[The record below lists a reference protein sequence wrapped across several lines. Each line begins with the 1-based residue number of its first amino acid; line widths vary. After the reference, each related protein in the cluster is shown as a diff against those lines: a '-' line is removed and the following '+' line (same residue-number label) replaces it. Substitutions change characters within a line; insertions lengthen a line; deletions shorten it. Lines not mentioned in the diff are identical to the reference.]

1 MMSAPLEHD
10 PENACPGLDPI
21 GANIRRNGRVN
32 DLSFET
38 PLAIAVAIA
47 RPAGAPQ
54 DEVYRSDPHG
64 EERREATRLEPQD
77 LGGSLMLAP
86 MGSSPGSS
94 PGQAIAGTCARRADG
109 RP

>member
-1 MMSAPLEHD
+1 MAGLVPAIPLSGTLSCHPKRD
-10 PENACPGLDPI
+10 RRASPI
-21 GANIRRNGRVN
+21 GANIRQNGRVN

-38 PLAIAVAIA
+38 

-77 LGGSLMLAP
+77 LGRSLMLAP
-86 MGSSPGSS
+86 MGPSPAMTIDRSLRDGS
-94 PGQAIAGTCARRADG
+94 
-109 RP
+109 